1 MFRDEN
7 MLILLVATALGP
19 MASAGATKIDGKPTV
34 DEAQV
39 IAYGGILNS
48 FVPGV
53 LPNDTDIQQ
62 VAQFALQYATEHV
75 PHLVPRAGEGAEGGD
90 FLKPEILQPRKLKL
104 HFTQNGQNPALY
116 ELVYEQNG
124 EKLTETH
131 IIILG
136 ITYFLTLSWPS
147 IANSLVHRFV
157 VTLFSGHLYVFEH
170 TWFQVASQTDE
181 GTILPCASKYIQDVQ
196 EGAMSSTR
204 TQNVESLTLGDN
216 KHSVQYSS
224 NQVCQQT
231 SQEKQECGSQ
241 DKAKSAT
248 TTKKSYLQT
257 DNDLSAGLKIASYN
271 VWNFNGGPEGRVKAY
286 VERAQH
292 LGQVL
297 ADCAADIIALQ
308 EVRFA
313 YNRGGPLGP
322 NQIQHFTHYL
332 PGYQYVFQPAM
343 SYPES
348 ILGRVEEG
356 VAIISKFPIITHD
369 YILLYRNASDSEDFH
384 QRICLHAE
392 IETPYLGVVH
402 LFVTHLSLSE
412 PAQDMSVV
420 QIWEFMQRFRGPAVL
435 MGDLNTEP
443 DSKAIRFLQ
452 GVEEIDRVKTE
463 ELQDAWLMK
472 YPEPRADRDGTY
484 WRNEIRDS
492 GLTFN
497 ALKSHLEKRIDYM
510 FVRLPSDVRLHN
522 ISLLDDGKRG
532 YAAASDHV
540 GLMGTFTFSQGKD
553 QGS

>member
-1 MFRDEN
+1 
-7 MLILLVATALGP
+7 MLVLLVAAALGP
-19 MASAGATKIDGKPTV
+19 MACAGATKVDGKPTV

-62 VAQFALQYATEHV
+62 VAQFALQYATEHA
-75 PHLVPRAGEGAEGGD
+75 PHLVPRAGQSAEGGD

-157 VTLFSGHLYVFEH
+157 VTLSSGHLYVFEH
-170 TWFQVASQTDE
+170 TWFQVASKTDE
-181 GTILPCASKYIQDVQ
+181 GTILPGASKYMQHVQ
-196 EGAMSSTR
+196 ADTISSTR
-204 TQNVESLTLGDN
+204 TQDVESLTLGDS

-224 NQVCQQT
+224 NQVCQHT
-231 SQEKQECGSQ
+231 SQEKQECGGQEKVES
-241 DKAKSAT
+241 T
-248 TTKKSYLQT
+248 TTTAKKSYTQS
-257 DNDLSAGLKIASYN
+257 NNELSGELKIASYN
-271 VWNFNGGPEGRVKAY
+271 VWNFNGGPGGSVKAY
-286 VERAQH
+286 VQRAQH

-297 ADCAADIIALQ
+297 ADCAADVIALQ

-356 VAIISKFPIITHD
+356 VAIISKFPILSHD

-392 IETPYLGVVH
+392 IETPYLGLVH

-412 PAQDMSVV
+412 PAQDRSVV
-420 QIWEFMQRFRGPAVL
+420 QIWEFMQRFSGPAVL
-435 MGDLNTEP
+435 VGDLNTEP
-443 DSKAIRFLQ
+443 HSKAIRFLQ

-463 ELQDAWLMK
+463 GLQDAWLMK

-497 ALKSHLEKRIDYM
+497 ALKNHLEKRIDYM
-510 FVRLPSDVRLHN
+510 FVRLPSDVHLHN

-540 GLMGTFTFSQGKD
+540 GLMGTFTLSQDKD
-553 QGS
+553 WGS